1 MDKSAK
7 TKLVNDL
14 ENRLDDFFGEEID
27 AAPAQEPEP
36 ATPPGKPMEPPV
48 REGAQ
53 YSIEKLKSAVLS
65 IDWEITD
72 ECLNELIGETEKLL
86 PYFED
91 DPITH
96 ALLRM
101 LRALARY
108 VRKRKAQSHQDAI
121 KRVMSVY
128 GSFETLASDKS
139 LSELQKRRIV
149 AKEIQ
154 AFKKL
159 KEQVEGQGAVADK
172 AAKGS
177 KDLSAL
183 LEHKQFQQVVT
194 AVEERLNAEVKVLK
208 AQLQTLQKELDMLRK
223 G

>member
-7 TKLVNDL
+7 SKLVNDL
-14 ENRLDDFFGEEID
+14 ENRLDDFFGEEMD
-27 AAPAQEPEP
+27 
-36 ATPPGKPMEPPV
+36 ATPDPKTTPASAQAAAREKP
-48 REGAQ
+48 Q
-53 YSIEKLKSAVLS
+53 FSIEKLKSTVLS

-72 ECLNELIGETEKLL
+72 ECLNELIGEAEKLL
-86 PYFED
+86 PHFEA

-108 VRKRKAQSHQDAI
+108 IRKRKAQSHQDAI
-121 KRVMSVY
+121 KRVMSVFA
-128 GSFETLASDKS
+128 SFETLAKDKNMD
-139 LSELQKRRIV
+139 EQQKKRIV

-159 KEQVEGQGAVADK
+159 KEQVEGQGAGAGRG
-172 AAKGS
+172 AKGS
-177 KDLSAL
+177 TDLSAL
-183 LEHKQFQQVVT
+183 LEHKQFKQVVT
-194 AVEERLNAEVKVLK
+194 AVEERLNAEVKALK
-208 AQLQTLQKELDMLRK
+208 VQMETLQKELDMMRK

>member
-7 TKLVNDL
+7 SKLVNDL
-14 ENRLDDFFGEEID
+14 ENRLDDFFGEEMS
-27 AAPAQEPEP
+27 AAPDPKTAPASAQAAAREEPQ
-36 ATPPGKPMEPPV
+36 V
-48 REGAQ
+48 
-53 YSIEKLKSAVLS
+53 SIEKLKSTVLS

-72 ECLNELIGETEKLL
+72 ECLNELIGEAEKLL
-86 PYFED
+86 PHFEA

-108 VRKRKAQSHQDAI
+108 IRKRKAQSHQDAI
-121 KRVMSVY
+121 KRVMSVFA
-128 GSFETLASDKS
+128 SFETLAKDKNMD
-139 LSELQKRRIV
+139 EQQKKRIV

-159 KEQVEGQGAVADK
+159 KEQVEGQGAGAGRG
-172 AAKGS
+172 AKGS
-177 KDLSAL
+177 TDLSAL
-183 LEHKQFQQVVT
+183 LEHKQFKQVVT
-194 AVEERLNAEVKVLK
+194 AVEERLNAEVKALK
-208 AQLQTLQKELDMLRK
+208 AQMETLQKELNMMRK